1 MNKIANL
8 ISTGEIT
15 VEDLSNAKDLI
26 DRAQFVVTALE
37 ACKRTISFPL
47 GVTEIS
53 CYSFMDF
60 AGEYE
65 AWGSC
70 TSDGTFTCSC
80 NWGGN
85 HVIGHC
91 NLMNFAEVFM
101 AFENGEFASDLKRF
115 LSYQIQIEKENANKK

>member
-15 VEDLSNAKDLI
+15 VEELSNAKDLI
-26 DRAQFVVTALE
+26 ERAQFVVKALE
-37 ACKRTISFPL
+37 ACKRTILFPL

-53 CYSFMDF
+53 CYSFMDS

-70 TSDGTFTCSC
+70 KRDGTFTCSC
-80 NWGGN
+80 NWGRN

-101 AFENGEFASDLKRF
+101 AFENEEFARDLKRF
-115 LSYQIQIEKENANKK
+115 LSYQIEKENANKK

>member
-1 MNKIANL
+1 MNKLANL
-8 ISTGEIT
+8 ISTGKIT
-15 VEDLSNAKDLI
+15 VEELANAKDLI
-26 DRAQFVVTALE
+26 ERAQFVVTALE
-37 ACKRTISFPL
+37 ACQKNILFPI
-47 GVTEIS
+47 GVNEIP
-53 CYSFMDF
+53 CYSFMDS

-101 AFENGEFASDLKRF
+101 AFENEEFARDLKRF
-115 LSYQIQIEKENANKK
+115 LNCQIEKASKK